1 MATLFENATLLDVE
15 AGVLRPGTSVLRRE
29 AMPAI
34 DVIRS
39 ATLVNAALLQR
50 TGELGVVKPGA
61 LADLLLVDGDP
72 LRDITLLD
80 GQGEHLLAV
89 MRGGEIFH
97 RA

>member
-15 AGVLRPGTSVLRRE
+15 AGDLRPGAPV
-29 AMPAI
+29 
-34 DVIRS
+34 
-39 ATLVNAALLQR
+39 
-50 TGELGVVKPGA
+50 
-61 LADLLLVDGDP
+61 LVDGDP

-80 GQGEHLLAV
+80 GQGEHLLVV